1 MRHFRLQAVGGAA
14 TAVAVTVLAAA
25 CSSSPS
31 SGGSAGPS
39 SSTSSTASSAASG
52 SATGGAVNPGTGT
65 PQKGGTLNEVG
76 VSDVQY
82 MDYDTA
88 YYSTDD
94 QVMRLTVRQLYTW
107 GNTPATVTTP
117 EPDLATGAPVVSNG
131 GKTVKVTI
139 RSGVMWDTT
148 PARAVT
154 AADVVRGI
162 KRACNPS
169 PIRFNG
175 MSDFEGT
182 IVGLTA
188 FCNAYPKA
196 AASNAAVMK
205 QYIETHNVSGITTSG
220 NTITFQL
227 TGPAAWL
234 EGAMTLAPFSAVPIE
249 AESAL
254 PGTPGVYNHMYSDG
268 PYTISSYTPA
278 KSIHFVRNPDWNAST
293 DPLRKAYVN
302 AINVDETGNQTTIY
316 QQISTNS
323 PSLGLTWDSLPPPA
337 DDVSLYNQYKSG
349 SDTVSLNQTFGS
361 NPYIVFN
368 TVSPNNGGA
377 LKNATVRQALSYG
390 IDRLQLQKTLGGEQT
405 NPALTHILPPGT
417 DGAQDVPAN
426 YNPYPYNQAKATQML
441 TSAGFTPSHK
451 LTLKYLYRSDS
462 QGGTKLFVNLQ
473 SQLDALGNVN
483 VVGVPTNQSDFYGK
497 YLSVS
502 STPTPAS
509 QGVWDFTGAGWSPD
523 WYGNGSLTWFNPL
536 FLSPGGFP
544 TQGGSNFG
552 YFSSPTV
559 NADITNALAQTT
571 ESAADTYWAKAD
583 MDTMAAAAVYPI
595 TATEEFAVHA
605 AYVHN
610 AVYIPQMQQYDAAN
624 VWLSNS

>member
-1 MRHFRLQAVGGAA
+1 
-14 TAVAVTVLAAA
+14 
-25 CSSSPS
+25 
-31 SGGSAGPS
+31 
-39 SSTSSTASSAASG
+39 
-52 SATGGAVNPGTGT
+52 
-65 PQKGGTLNEVG
+65 
-76 VSDVQY
+76 

-94 QVMRLTVRQLYTW
+94 QVMRLSVRQLYTW
-107 GNTPATVTTP
+107 GNTAATATTA
-117 EPDLATGAPVVSNG
+117 EPDLATGAPVTSNG

-162 KRACNPS
+162 KRACNNS

-175 MSDFEGT
+175 MADFEAT
-182 IVGLTA
+182 VVGLTQ
-188 FCNAYPKA
+188 FCNAYPAKA
-196 AASNAAVMK
+196 ANNAAVMK
-205 QYIETHNVSGITTSG
+205 QYIESHNVSGITTSG

-227 TGPAAWL
+227 TSPAAWL
-234 EGAMTLAPFSAVPIE
+234 QGAMTLAPFSAVPIE
-249 AESAL
+249 AENGL
-254 PGTPGVYNHMYSDG
+254 PGTPAVYDHMYSDG
-268 PYTISSYTPA
+268 PYTIASYTPA
-278 KSIHFVRNPDWNAST
+278 KSIKFVRNPVWNASA

-316 QQISTNS
+316 QQITTDS

-337 DDVSLYNQYKSG
+337 DDVSLYSQYQKG
-349 SDTVSLNQTFGS
+349 SDTVSLNQTYGS

-417 DGAQDVPAN
+417 DGAQDVPAG

-441 TSAGFTPSHK
+441 TTAGYTPSHK

-473 SQLDALGNVN
+473 SQLNALGNVN

-523 WYGNGSLTWFNPL
+523 WFGDSALSWFNPL
-536 FLSPGGFP
+536 FLAPGGYP
-544 TQGGSNFG
+544 TSGGSNFG
-552 YFSSPTV
+552 YFDNATV
-559 NADITNALAQTT
+559 NGDIKNALAQTT
-571 ESAADTYWAKAD
+571 EAAADKYWAKAD
-583 MDTMAAAAVYPI
+583 MDTMAAAAIYPI

-610 AVYIPQMQQYDAAN
+610 AVYLPIEQQFDAAN